1 MARRADPPT
10 VTVTEVPLLYET
22 GGQDRFDV
30 VVLITAPREVRAA
43 RRPIADGRE
52 QRLLPEEDKARL
64 ADFTYVNDGTL
75 EELDAFVADVMT
87 KLTG

>member
-1 MARRADPPT
+1 
-10 VTVTEVPLLYET
+10 
-22 GGQDRFDV
+22 V